1 MPTPDSPAVPTPAR
15 PRAALTAVATVLTAL
30 ALCATTL
37 FLAPTAAAFG
47 PKTAV
52 LAYNDEGPRVKKVQR
67 FLDVSPVSG
76 WYGPIT
82 RHSVRVWKRNHDRG
96 DNGWVGRKMWRI
108 VQRSMDGGDGDR
120 RRDKLNWPALAE
132 CESGGNPRAINPAGP
147 YYGLYQFDLSTWR
160 SVGGHGYPHHAT
172 PRHQTYRAKRL
183 FAARGAAPWPVCGYK
198 LFT

>member
-1 MPTPDSPAVPTPAR
+1 MSTPPSPAASTPAR
-15 PRAALTAVATVLTAL
+15 PRALLTTVATVLTAL
-30 ALCATTL
+30 AVCAATL
-37 FLAPTAAAFG
+37 FLAPSAAASFG
-47 PKTAV
+47 PDTAV
-52 LAYNDEGPRVKKVQR
+52 LAYDDEGPRVKKVQR

-82 RHSVRVWKRNHDRG
+82 RHSVRVWKRSHDRG

-108 VQRSMDGGDGDR
+108 VDRDMDGDR
-120 RRDKLNWPALAE
+120 RRSKLNWPALAE

-172 PRHQTYRAKRL
+172 PRHQTYRAKLL
-183 FAARGAAPWPVCGYK
+183 FGARGAAPWPVCGYK